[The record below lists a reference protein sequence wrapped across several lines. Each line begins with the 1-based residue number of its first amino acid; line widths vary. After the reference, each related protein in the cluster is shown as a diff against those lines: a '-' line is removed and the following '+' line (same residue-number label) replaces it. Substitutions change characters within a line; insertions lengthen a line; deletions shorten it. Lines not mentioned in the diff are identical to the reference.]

1 MPPVNS
7 NNTEM
12 FYRNLQ
18 MSKCVQ
24 LICIPSTRKEAYLD
38 MSLDTK
44 VSEIIPSNLIP
55 RCWGYL
61 LGLPNFHPGV
71 LSVGMGVSAWRRFE
85 GHGADGAFIEDL
97 TMRALNM
104 RLQRSYIRK
113 DDTTMNTTECTY
125 KQTNPDRDGEGES
138 ERKNT
143 YYLKH

>member
-44 VSEIIPSNLIP
+44 S
-55 RCWGYL
+55 
-61 LGLPNFHPGV
+61 
-71 LSVGMGVSAWRRFE
+71 
-85 GHGADGAFIEDL
+85 
-97 TMRALNM
+97 
-104 RLQRSYIRK
+104 QK
-113 DDTTMNTTECTY
+113 
-125 KQTNPDRDGEGES
+125 
-138 ERKNT
+138 
-143 YYLKH
+143 